1 MLTVM
6 ATLLVVAG
14 VALGVRMA
22 QQTGDQQDR
31 YAVTQ
36 KRMERIQKALHGF
49 AAANGVLG
57 PCPANGAID
66 TGLAEP
72 ADFSLACIHPG
83 GVVPWR
89 TLGLSSDDALDGWG
103 RKLSYRIAA
112 EPNGQLCDLSSLTF
126 GCDVNNPN
134 GTPWLVLKDFG
145 KPSEKNYAWIIIS
158 HGPSGQGA
166 WLPDSGG
173 KFKAKKPKSRDELAN
188 LSDRPLQGFVRN
200 GEKVLDLDPEES
212 LDYFDDLLVA
222 ENSQEYLFRS
232 GWISKKNNKVPD
244 EIFRL
249 GRKNIKEQL
258 LVEAKILAS
267 EENTEEKKII
277 LKNHLKDSNEYSLE
291 ISTSGGNISLS
302 GKEDLPRPDVSY
314 DNLGI
319 GVCSGLCNNDAS
331 AVLDKN
337 KFLNFR
343 KIGGPEAKKFAIG
356 VYSLEEKVEAKLTF
370 QKNGALV
377 GTLNIAYPSL
387 PSHPK
392 KIAKGSF
399 VAFPNLRFPPVPAPA
414 TPPTPIP
421 PAQEFDEVKVQPT
434 GASRFFIS
442 AIRFCRENESC
453 T

>member
-36 KRMERIQKALHGF
+36 KRIERIQEALHGF

-57 PCPANGAID
+57 PCPANGAAD

-72 ADFSLACIHPG
+72 VGISDPCTHLD

-89 TLGLSSDDALDGWG
+89 TLGLPSDDALDGWG
-103 RKLSYRIAA
+103 RKFSYRVATGNDGRPCTMSTI
-112 EPNGQLCDLSSLTF
+112 S
-126 GCDVNNPN
+126 CDVNKQSGP
-134 GTPWLVLKDFG
+134 PWMTAADFG
-145 KPSEKNYAWIIIS
+145 VSKAIYAWVAIS
-158 HGPSGQGA
+158 HGPTGQGA
-166 WLPDSGG
+166 WLPGG
-173 KFKAKKPKSRDELAN
+173 QRKGNQPKSLDELKN
-188 LSDRPLQGFVRN
+188 LRGPDSKGFVRR
-200 GEKVLDLDPEES
+200 EERVLDLEPETS
-212 LDYFDDLLVA
+212 PDYFDDIVSLESRDDLLV
-222 ENSQEYLFRS
+222 RS
-232 GWISKKNNKVPD
+232 GWIIKPGDKIEDKVVRFSREKLAEQAKLEKNENTGKNNL
-244 EIFRL
+244 I
-249 GRKNIKEQL
+249 
-258 LVEAKILAS
+258 LVNNS
-267 EENTEEKKII
+267 NTSSVYAV
-277 LKNHLKDSNEYSLE
+277 D
-291 ISTSGGNISLS
+291 ISTSGESISLS
-302 GKEDLPRPDVSY
+302 GKEELPRPNVSY

-370 QKNGALV
+370 QKDGALV

-399 VAFPNLRFPPVPAPA
+399 VAFPNLRFPPVPPPA
-414 TPPTPIP
+414 TPPTSIP

-434 GASRFFIS
+434 GTSRFFIS